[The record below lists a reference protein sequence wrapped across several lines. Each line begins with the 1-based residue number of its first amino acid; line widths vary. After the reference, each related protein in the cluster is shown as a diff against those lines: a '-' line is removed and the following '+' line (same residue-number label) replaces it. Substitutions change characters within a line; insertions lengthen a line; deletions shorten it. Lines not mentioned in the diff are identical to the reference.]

1 MIVTHTHPQTNVLGL
16 GLHIFN
22 FFSVCLDQVHGR
34 KQLQYMIRLKLCKSM
49 LSVFHSYTPK
59 QNILYSITKSSWP
72 GSQHASTRENTS
84 HESCL
89 LMLLSGTIL
98 TFICNWT
105 NGNLAAWA
113 NNVQQIYRFVS
124 ACIVL
129 HIYIYTILC
138 IVRLK
143 ALISYHENM
152 PWVFAVTKTA
162 SSMLHILVLDI
173 LLADSCIHKCKS
185 HMCITNKYGRVSHN
199 YIYI

>member
-1 MIVTHTHPQTNVLGL
+1 LWPTHLQTNVLGL

-34 KQLQYMIRLKLCKSM
+34 KQLQHMIRLKLCKSM

-72 GSQHASTRENTS
+72 GSQHVSTRENTS
-84 HESCL
+84 HDSCL

-129 HIYIYTILC
+129 HIYIYHIMYSATQSTCFISWKYAMS
-138 IVRLK
+138 VR
-143 ALISYHENM
+143 S
-152 PWVFAVTKTA
+152 
-162 SSMLHILVLDI
+162 
-173 LLADSCIHKCKS
+173 HKNG
-185 HMCITNKYGRVSHN
+185 I
-199 YIYI
+199 IYATYTGFGHLTCRQLYT